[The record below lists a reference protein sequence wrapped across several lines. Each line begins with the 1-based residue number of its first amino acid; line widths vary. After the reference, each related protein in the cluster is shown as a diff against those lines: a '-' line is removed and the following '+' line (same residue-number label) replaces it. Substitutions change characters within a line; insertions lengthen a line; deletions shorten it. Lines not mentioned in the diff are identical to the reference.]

1 MFYSQIQLNGTHVSW
16 IECDSQKSAP
26 LYQITLAKITLTVIQ
41 YVRLIKKYYL
51 KSIIKY

>member
-1 MFYSQIQLNGTHVSW
+1 MFYSLIQLNGTHVSW

-41 YVRLIKKYYL
+41 YVRLIKKN
-51 KSIIKY
+51 IIRNR